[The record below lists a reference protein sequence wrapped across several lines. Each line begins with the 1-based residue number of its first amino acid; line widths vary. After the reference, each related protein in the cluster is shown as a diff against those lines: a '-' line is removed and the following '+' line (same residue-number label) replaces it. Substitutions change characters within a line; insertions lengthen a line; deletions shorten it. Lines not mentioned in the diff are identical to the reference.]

1 MLCSC
6 VPGAGVVGGHGAA
19 LTCCLL
25 LCLLDWLDPAPVLF
39 CMLGFSSCS
48 YVAVRLS
55 CCSDHC
61 STRFLP
67 QQIQLEAEEELI
79 TNKLIKRLN
88 ALKSEKEALA
98 MQIEQ
103 EEEYISNKLQAKL
116 DALARDKILM
126 ENALEAEQEFI
137 VNRLTRQLSEAKAEN
152 IALEGKLAR
161 LSRSNS
167 AAISRED
174 GMDAAASGLSAVGLG
189 EVLEVEPE
197 DPAAAAASRAAAEA
211 AATAE
216 AAAAMSAAVA
226 AAAAAAEATGG
237 RGATR
242 GGARGVA
249 GSPGL

>member
-1 MLCSC
+1 MLR
-6 VPGAGVVGGHGAA
+6 A
-19 LTCCLL
+19 LLFYFPLFGYPSFVFWLL
-25 LCLLDWLDPAPVLF
+25 TDPPP
-39 CMLGFSSCS
+39 S
-48 YVAVRLS
+48 
-55 CCSDHC
+55 
-61 STRFLP
+61 
-67 QQIQLEAEEELI
+67 QQMQLEAEEELI

-88 ALKSEKEALA
+88 ALKAEKEALA

-116 DALARDKILM
+116 DALARDKIVM

-152 IALEGKLAR
+152 SALEGKLAR

-167 AAISRED
+167 AAVSRDD

-197 DPAAAAASRAAAEA
+197 DPAAVAAARAAADAE
-211 AATAE
+211 ATAE

-237 RGATR
+237 RGAVR
-242 GGARGVA
+242 GGARGEG
-249 GSPGL
+249 GSPVL